1 MYCEQAI
8 FTSLKTRRQEG
19 YQLAAASPGLSAE
32 TTKELSQWGPA
43 HDALVENTFGA
54 TSTNFHP
61 LDCGDYCVSRTVAE
75 GNEYSGRAG
84 PRIYTQLLIVKPE
97 LFAKFANNPFSVL
110 EALAASGQLTVYEQP
125 PTQLE
130 PIRLLGRASL
140 VNQLRLA
147 ELASAPGWEPLL
159 RLLHL
164 AITAPR
170 VAVRSAVSLERLF
183 GGLLSLLPL
192 RFRTQFSFST
202 GLRYSAQR
210 PVRLMTLAPDS
221 AQQRSAQRSGG
232 AVTLDLASAALP
244 ALKAPEGRWVRLLRD
259 IFQAGQLSVL
269 PELLRRAERFDPTQH
284 TLDEVA
290 QRVEGEVRAEAS

>member
-19 YQLAAASPGLSAE
+19 YQLAAASPGLSSE
-32 TTKELSQWGPA
+32 IIKELAQWGPA
-43 HDALVENTFGA
+43 HDSLVENTFGA
-54 TSTNFHP
+54 TSTNFHQ
-61 LDCGDYCVSRTVAE
+61 LDGGDYCVSRTVAE

-84 PRIYTQLLIVKPE
+84 PRIYTQLLILKPE

-110 EALAASGQLTVYEQP
+110 EAVAASGHLKVYDQP
-125 PTQLE
+125 PPQLE

-147 ELASAPGWEPLL
+147 ELSSAPGWEHLL
-159 RLLHL
+159 RLLHV
-164 AITAPR
+164 AITSAR
-170 VAVRSAVSLERLF
+170 VAVRSSVSLERLF
-183 GGLLSLLPL
+183 AGMLSLLPL

-210 PVRLMTLAPDS
+210 PVRLMTLGPDS
-221 AQQRSAQRSGG
+221 PQQRSSQRSSG
-232 AVTLDLASAALP
+232 AVSLDLASEGLP
-244 ALKAPEGRWVRLLRD
+244 ALKSLEGRWVRLLRD

-269 PELLRRAERFDPTQH
+269 PELLRRAERFDPAEH
-284 TLDEVA
+284 TLDEIA
-290 QRVEGEVRAEAS
+290 LCVEDEVRAEAS